1 MLKWIHTYIYIYI
14 FVIVFVF
21 LSLIIKCVC
30 LCFRISYS
38 QMNESLGNFRSIT
51 ERNKKSITI
60 EEFAKYLQVP
70 KSSALEEVFALYDR
84 VRFIAVFS

>member
-1 MLKWIHTYIYIYI
+1 
-14 FVIVFVF
+14 
-21 LSLIIKCVC
+21 
-30 LCFRISYS
+30 
-38 QMNESLGNFRSIT
+38 MNESLGNFRSIT